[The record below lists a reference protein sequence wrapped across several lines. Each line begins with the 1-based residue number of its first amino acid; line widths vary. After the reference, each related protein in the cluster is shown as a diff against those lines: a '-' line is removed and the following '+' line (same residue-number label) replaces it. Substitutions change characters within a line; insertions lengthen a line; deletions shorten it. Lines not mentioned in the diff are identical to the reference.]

1 MTRLNYEH
9 NGSKK
14 LDSKMSLLSYR
25 VSDFILFNIFFL
37 LAFQNAFQKLF
48 GGAFAYIDEFSALL
62 LCCWAVFSMQGHKTR
77 YCMIS
82 RYLLLINSLLLLL
95 GLCGNLLY
103 KLQPAYQAI
112 AIDAFACSKFIIS
125 LISSVV
131 ILQKRSVIELASSF
145 AKFILPLLLILYF
158 LNQFIDLG
166 LSSGERLGY
175 SFLFGHPTNFAAT
188 VVCLISI
195 LLLDV
200 KSNRLFIVCGL
211 LVLCATGRFKA
222 IGFAFIIAAAVFLY
236 SNKKKIPLSFIL
248 LAGCGALFL
257 VYDQIS
263 LYFFDSTTAR
273 SVLLSTSFDV
283 ANMHWPLGSGLATYG
298 SNASAD
304 YYSSFYYSLGFPSV
318 YGLGPMNHD
327 YLVDSFWPAVIGQC
341 GYIGLLLVAIIFV
354 LLFSM
359 SRKAVDHGVPL
370 WASFAIP
377 IYLLIAST
385 SEASIFSSYSVLLAM
400 TFALLTADSNPFH
413 VGESDE

>member
-1 MTRLNYEH
+1 MHGQKTSYSKISRL
-9 NGSKK
+9 
-14 LDSKMSLLSYR
+14 LLLS
-25 VSDFILFNIFFL
+25 
-37 LAFQNAFQKLF
+37 
-48 GGAFAYIDEFSALL
+48 
-62 LCCWAVFSMQGHKTR
+62 
-77 YCMIS
+77 
-82 RYLLLINSLLLLL
+82 NSLFLLL
-95 GLCGNLLY
+95 GLCGNLSY

-112 AIDAFACSKFIIS
+112 AIDAFACAKFIIS
-125 LISSVV
+125 LVSSVV
-131 ILQKRSVIELASSF
+131 ILQKRSVIKVASSF
-145 AKFILPLLLILYF
+145 AKFALPLLLILF
-158 LNQFIDLG
+158 FINQFIDLG

-222 IGFAFIIAAAVFLY
+222 IGFAFIVAAAVFLY
-236 SNKKKIPLSFIL
+236 SDKKKIPLSFIL
-248 LAGCGALFL
+248 IAGCGALFL

-263 LYFFDSTTAR
+263 LYFFDSSTAR

-304 YYSSFYYSLGFPSV
+304 YYPAFYYSLGFPSV

-341 GYIGLLLVAIIFV
+341 GYLGLMLVAIIFV

-359 SRKAVDHGVPL
+359 SRKAVDLGVPL

-385 SEASIFSSYSVLLAM
+385 SEASIFASYSVLLAM
-400 TFALLTADSNPFH
+400 AFALLVTDSNPFLMR
-413 VGESDE
+413 ESDE